1 VYRRIPCS
9 AQKKAQALGEKSM
22 SHTLSLELPEEL
34 HKSLLEKAKQAGKSP
49 EAFAVQLL
57 ASATATVMHDPLE
70 QFIGAFSSHGS
81 DWADE
86 HDTYLGRSAIEN
98 MPGEEREGHTDA

>member
-1 VYRRIPCS
+1 
-9 AQKKAQALGEKSM
+9 M
-22 SHTLSLELPEEL
+22 SHTLSLELPDEV
-34 HKSLLEKAKQAGKSP
+34 HKSLLEKAKQVGKSP

-57 ASATATVMHDPLE
+57 ASATAIVMHDPLE

-81 DWADE
+81 NWADE

-98 MPGEEREGHTDA
+98 MPGEEHEGHTDA